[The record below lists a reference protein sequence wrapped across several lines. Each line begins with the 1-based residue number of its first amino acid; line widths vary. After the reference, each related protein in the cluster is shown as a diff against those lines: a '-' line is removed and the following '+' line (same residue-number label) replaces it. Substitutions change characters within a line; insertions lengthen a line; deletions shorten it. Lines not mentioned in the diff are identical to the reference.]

1 MNVRTTLGRVF
12 AAEIAEQP
20 AIWRALAA
28 SPAACLVRDAIGSN
42 PILLIGSGSSFFV
55 AQLAARV
62 LRRSGRAAFA
72 LAATDVP
79 SDRAP
84 FVPATVVALSQSGRS
99 ADVLAALDC
108 FPAARCV
115 AITNDVASPLAVRA
129 HVAVAVA
136 AGDER
141 AVPATKSVTAM
152 AAIMALAA
160 ADDADGAR
168 VSLRAAAVAVE
179 AWLAGRARDETAG
192 VVARLAGATN
202 IIVAGSG
209 DSIPIAREIALKCKE
224 ATYRHAEGVAAGE
237 FRHGGVAMLDARC
250 ALLLLAPDD
259 PAQRKLSSAAQRA
272 GATVL
277 AFAGPDGIGPAVPA
291 AWSALGLLVAGQQLA
306 LELGRASGIDGDAP
320 RGITKVVG

>member
-1 MNVRTTLGRVF
+1 MNVRTTLGNVF
-12 AAEIAEQP
+12 AAEIAQQP
-20 AIWRALAA
+20 AIWRTLAA
-28 SPAACLVRDAIGSN
+28 SPAACLLRNAIGAK
-42 PILLIGSGSSFFV
+42 PVLLIGSGSSFFV

-62 LRRSGRAAFA
+62 FRRSGRAAFA

-115 AITNDVASPLAVRA
+115 ALTNDLTSPLAVRA

-152 AAIMALAA
+152 AAIVALAA
-160 ADDADGAR
+160 TDDDAAAR
-168 VSLRAAAVAVE
+168 MSLRAAAGVVE
-179 AWLAGRARDETAG
+179 VWLDAAAHDEAAL
-192 VVARLAGATN
+192 VVARLAGVTN

-209 DSIPIAREIALKCKE
+209 DGFPIACEIALKFKE

-250 ALLLLAPDD
+250 AVLLLAPDD
-259 PAQRKLSSAAQRA
+259 PAQRKLAGAAQRA
-272 GATVL
+272 GAAVVPL
-277 AFAGPDGIGPAVPA
+277 AGPEGIGPAVPA
-291 AWSALGLLVAGQQLA
+291 AWSSLGLLVAGQQVA